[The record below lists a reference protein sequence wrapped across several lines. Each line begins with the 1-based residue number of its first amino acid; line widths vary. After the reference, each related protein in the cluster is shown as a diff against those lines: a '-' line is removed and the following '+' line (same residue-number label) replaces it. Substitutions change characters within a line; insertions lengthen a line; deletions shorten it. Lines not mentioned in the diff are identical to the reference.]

1 MAKTLEGKLIAKG
14 LKFGMVLS
22 RFNNFI
28 SDRLLEGALDALQ
41 RSGAEEGDCSVARVP
56 GAFEIPLAAK
66 KMAKS
71 GRYDAIIC
79 LGCCDPG
86 GDPPF
91 RIYRHRSHQRNR
103 QPYLES
109 EVPISFGVLITDT
122 IEQAIERAG
131 TKVGNKGFDAAM
143 SAIEMANLHER
154 DGKRIRSVWGR
165 EEDRGN
171 LPSRFFINWI
181 SRNRTPSRRSLNGR
195 RIFHRMKE
203 QDEFAERI
211 VLGVLEHARRLIAH

>member
-28 SDRLLEGALDALQ
+28 AERLLEGALDALK
-41 RSGAEEGDCSVARVP
+41 RSGAEEEDCAVARVP

-66 KMAKS
+66 KMVKT

-79 LGCCDPG
+79 LGCVIRGATPHFEYIATEVTKG
-86 GDPPF
+86 
-91 RIYRHRSHQRNR
+91 IAHLS
-103 QPYLES
+103 LES
-109 EVPISFGVLITDT
+109 EIPISFGVLITDT

-143 SAIEMANLHER
+143 SAIEMANL
-154 DGKRIRSVWGR
+154 
-165 EEDRGN
+165 
-171 LPSRFFINWI
+171 
-181 SRNRTPSRRSLNGR
+181 
-195 RIFHRMKE
+195 MKE
-203 QDEFAERI
+203 I
-211 VLGVLEHARRLIAH
+211 GKGKG